1 MKTASLIL
9 GLLVP
14 MAVLGQPAPVFDIA
28 DPQGD
33 DAGDGTL
40 FYPRDSVFAPGDLDL
55 RQLRA
60 FAEPSGTRFEA
71 TFRNPIRDPAQ
82 VRAPGLGS
90 ENLDVF
96 ARRGFYG
103 FNIDIYLDTDRIEGS
118 GHTVTLP
125 GRGARMAAAHAW
137 DKAIV
142 LTPRPELMKRQLAQA
157 LQQSSSGPAGDVTIA
172 VDGAVHFATDVR
184 VRGRTV
190 SFHVPREFL
199 DPSLLARSSVM
210 AFVTAAKLTIEAEG
224 DWLKPGAQGSA
235 SRFSLGVATPESGRP
250 MLAFGYD
257 GDRAPAT
264 AVIDVLGADARAQA
278 SQLASGGVLFGLN
291 RDNQYTASDR
301 TAAARAPVT
310 AAAPTAVVAGP
321 PAGSSWFG
329 RALES
334 VSRWFGA
341 GALATSAAPAAAAP
355 AASPPPVASAPVP
368 AAAAPAAPAVAPPA
382 PAPAAERG
390 ATRPKRDEAFYEEQE
405 QRLRALKR
413 LRDSGLITEDEY
425 QRKRREILDLL

>member
-1 MKTASLIL
+1 MKTPSLIL

-14 MAVLGQPAPVFDIA
+14 MAVVAQPAPVIDIA

-40 FYPRDSVFAPGDLDL
+40 IYPRDSVFSPGDLDL

-60 FAEPSGTRFEA
+60 YAESTGVRFEA

-103 FNIDIYLDTDRIEGS
+103 FNLDIYLDTDRKPGS

-125 GRGARMAAAHAW
+125 GRGARVGAADAW

-157 LQQSSSGPAGDVTIA
+157 LQQTSSGPTGDATMA
-172 VDGAVHFATDVR
+172 VESAVHFVTDVR

-190 SFHVPREFL
+190 SFHVPRDFL
-199 DPSLLARSSVM
+199 EPTVLARSSLMVL
-210 AFVTAAKLTIEAEG
+210 VTAAKLTIEAEG
-224 DWLKPGAQGSA
+224 DWLKPAAQGSA
-235 SRFSLGVATPESGRP
+235 PSFSLGVAMPEAGRP
-250 MLAFGYD
+250 MLAFGFNS
-257 GDRAPAT
+257 DRAPAT
-264 AVIDVLGADARAQA
+264 AVVDVLGADARAQA
-278 SQLASGGVLFGLN
+278 AQLAQGAALVGLN
-291 RDNQYTASDR
+291 RENQYSTSGSAVAAPASAD
-301 TAAARAPVT
+301 
-310 AAAPTAVVAGP
+310 AAAPAAATTGAA
-321 PAGSSWFG
+321 AGSSWFG
-329 RALES
+329 RALEG

-341 GALATSAAPAAAAP
+341 GAGAAAAAGSAAPAAAP
-355 AASPPPVASAPVP
+355 
-368 AAAAPAAPAVAPPA
+368 PPA
-382 PAPAAERG
+382 PAPAAAVPVAPAAAPAAAPAVPERST
-390 ATRPKRDEAFYEEQE
+390 TRAKRDEAFYEEQE
-405 QRLRALKR
+405 QRLRTLKR
-413 LRDSGLITEDEY
+413 LRDSGLITEEEY